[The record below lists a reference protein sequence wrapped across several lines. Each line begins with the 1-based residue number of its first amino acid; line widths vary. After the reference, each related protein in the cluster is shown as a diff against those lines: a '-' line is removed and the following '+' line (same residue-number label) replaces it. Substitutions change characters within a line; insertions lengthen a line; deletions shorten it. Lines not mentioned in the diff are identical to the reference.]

1 MKATESDFNKV
12 KQSFK
17 SWRKNKKHRGISIPA
32 NLWAQ
37 AVKLCG
43 IYPIGRISRELSLE
57 GGKLSEKV
65 KAIKRSE
72 SPSFINIELPE
83 KKTEIRNDNSIF
95 EWVRADGAKLRVKI
109 PASDLPKILTSF
121 LGGQL

>member
-1 MKATESDFNKV
+1 MKAVESDLNNV

-17 SWRKNKKHRGISIPA
+17 SWRKDKKHRGISIPA
-32 NLWAQ
+32 KLWDQ
-37 AVKLCG
+37 AVRLCG
-43 IYPIGRISRELSLE
+43 VYPLGRVSRELSLE

-65 KAIKRSE
+65 RAAAKNQS
-72 SPSFINIELPE
+72 SSFINIELPE
-83 KKTEIRNDNSIF
+83 KKIEAKNDNSIF